1 MSQTHK
7 AIFQTLKDYYDE
19 GNVPNL
25 VLFGDY
31 QSGKKKLLSDFVN
44 YIYSKTKRKEE
55 YIMRVNCLNANG
67 IKFVRDDIK
76 FFAQKVFF
84 NQDKNQFK
92 SIILYN
98 AELLTIDAQSALRR
112 CIELFSKSTRF
123 FLVVQNKAKLL
134 KPILSRFSSFFV
146 PRLGDTIR
154 NKLEES
160 KMYHKEFNKQDI
172 TKLMEQ
178 VKDDKQTQTLKNVK
192 SRLEDAY
199 YKGINGQNMVDYI
212 SNEIED
218 NLGKYELLNKLNNMS
233 RFYRNERLYMFH
245 VYNLYNE
252 FVRDRVKK

>member
-1 MSQTHK
+1 MTSN
-7 AIFQTLKDYYDE
+7 FLLKKYF
-19 GNVPNL
+19 L
-25 VLFGDY
+25 
-31 QSGKKKLLSDFVN
+31 
-44 YIYSKTKRKEE
+44 
-55 YIMRVNCLNANG
+55 
-67 IKFVRDDIK
+67 IKIK
-76 FFAQKVFF
+76 I
-84 NQDKNQFK
+84 NSK

-134 KPILSRFSSFFV
+134 KPILSDFHLFV
-146 PRLGDTIR
+146 PRLGVHIR

-178 VKDDKQTQTLKNVK
+178 VNDDKQTQTLKNVK

-199 YKGINGQNMVDYI
+199 YERINGQYSRLY

-233 RFYRNERLYMFH
+233 RFYRNERLLCFMFIICIMNSLEI
-245 VYNLYNE
+245 VLKN
-252 FVRDRVKK
+252 K